1 MSADIVQ
8 MYQCRSNS
16 TFETKVTGSKGDE
29 YTVRFGR
36 VHGQKY
42 SHNYTCDC
50 KAGEHGRLC
59 RHVKQVQRQQLRCG
73 WSQQHNGGAP
83 KDGKCPKCGGKI
95 EAVMVAV

>member
-8 MYQCRSNS
+8 MFQCRSNS
-16 TFETKVTGSKGDE
+16 TFERKVTGSTGNV

-42 SHNYTCDC
+42 SHNWTCDC
-50 KAGEHGRLC
+50 MAGKHGRLC
-59 RHVKQVQRQQLRCG
+59 RHVKQVRHERCG

-83 KDGKCPKCGGKI
+83 VNGKCPKCGGKI
-95 EAVMVAV
+95 EAVMVSV